1 MDETALLHRPEAF
14 LAFFAGLWVVIAF
27 LVSQMGGWAELAQVY
42 RTTEPFAGRKRTW
55 QCAAM
60 RWFMSYNNCLTVGA
74 DARGLYLS
82 IFPLF
87 RIGHPPLLIPWS
99 ELSAQR
105 KKRWFG
111 EQVELH
117 FARAEAVPLR
127 INLELAAFLA
137 AASEGAWRVP
147 DGSSAG

>member
-1 MDETALLHRPEAF
+1 MDKTVLQRPEVFLAF
-14 LAFFAGLWVVIAF
+14 LAGVWIVTAF
-27 LVSQMGGWAELAQVY
+27 LVGQIGGWAELAQVY
-42 RTTEPFAGRKRTW
+42 RTTEPFPGRKRTW

-99 ELSAQR
+99 ELSAERQ
-105 KKRWFG
+105 KRWFG
-111 EQVELH
+111 EQIELRC
-117 FARAEAVPLR
+117 ARAEAIPLR
-127 INLELAAFLA
+127 INLKLAAFLA

-147 DGSSAG
+147 EGSSAG